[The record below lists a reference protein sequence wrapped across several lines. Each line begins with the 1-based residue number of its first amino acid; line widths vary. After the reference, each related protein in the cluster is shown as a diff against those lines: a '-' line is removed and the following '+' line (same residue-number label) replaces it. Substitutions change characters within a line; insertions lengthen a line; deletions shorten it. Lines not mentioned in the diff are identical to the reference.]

1 MRATTVTKKTTVQT
15 ECRPSRAATPGA
27 RAGRRGR
34 TGCLVALA
42 AALLASSALFA
53 PTVLAH
59 HFTGEVQLWV
69 SKLDFRGS
77 PDGVL
82 VTALLLEREFGKSVS
97 GFGVRVAATDQNG
110 NLVGPIE
117 LQESEP
123 AVYSG
128 TLPLGPG
135 QWRIVATAHQGNSS
149 LPAIESTHRETLE
162 IDETGQL
169 LAASGGGSAA
179 TTVLAIVLP
188 VCAVVVILAVVLRRS
203 RHLGPDDG
211 TDAEGGPDE
220 GVPEAPAASGDPV
233 RD

>member
-1 MRATTVTKKTTVQT
+1 MRATIVMRKTTVRT
-15 ECRPSRAATPGA
+15 ECRPSRAATGGA

-42 AALLASSALFA
+42 V
-53 PTVLAH
+53 TVLASPVLFARNGSGAPLH
-59 HFTGEVQLWV
+59 R
-69 SKLDFRGS
+69 RGAVVGVES
-77 PDGVL
+77 GLPGLARRCPGDGLAHRARIRRV
-82 VTALLLEREFGKSVS
+82 
-97 GFGVRVAATDQNG
+97 GVRLRCAGCGQRSERQPGRTHRVAGIGA
-110 NLVGPIE
+110 
-117 LQESEP
+117 

-188 VCAVVVILAVVLRRS
+188 VCAVVVILAVVLRR
-203 RHLGPDDG
+203 RRLGLDDG
-211 TDAEGGPDE
+211 TDAEGDPDE
-220 GVPEAPAASGDPV
+220 GVSEAPAASGDPV